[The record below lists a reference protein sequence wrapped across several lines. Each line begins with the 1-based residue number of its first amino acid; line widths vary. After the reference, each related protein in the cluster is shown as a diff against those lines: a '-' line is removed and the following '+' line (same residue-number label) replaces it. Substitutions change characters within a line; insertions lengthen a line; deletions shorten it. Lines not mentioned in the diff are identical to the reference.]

1 MAVLNED
8 FTAPTLGA
16 LRRGLAIALLWRRP
30 SGSGTVE
37 PGATTT
43 MLSRPTGFG
52 TLGFEGF
59 ESVTCSVS
67 ILSVSWGFDTVAKL
81 PNVFGTV
88 PDTVNTVFPFSRPVK
103 VKGMG
108 VVLE

>member
-1 MAVLNED
+1 
-8 FTAPTLGA
+8 
-16 LRRGLAIALLWRRP
+16 
-30 SGSGTVE
+30 
-37 PGATTT
+37 

-67 ILSVSWGFDTVAKL
+67 ILSVPWGFDTVAKL
-81 PNVFGTV
+81 PNVFGAV

-103 VKGMG
+103 MKGMG